1 MVKKFLEQA
10 LKVSDIKDRANC
22 WLEDNH
28 KEILY
33 RDLTLIDFN
42 SLYPHIITQLY
53 NKGLIP
59 ESEEKYINKIKFL
72 LENRLEI
79 KENDPD
85 EYYELRKFTNAYWGN
100 LLRRYH
106 PKNAQYVTDYLYN
119 FYLDLI
125 GDNPDNI
132 VYADCDMIFINNI
145 NDNILN
151 KIKALDIP
159 YNTGNIE
166 YFYIENKK
174 KLCYTDENNFIK
186 TKGWGNNNLRS
197 NVDKKRL
204 LERIIIEARRNDK
217 LLELG
222 I

>member
-10 LKVSDIKDRANC
+10 LKESDIKDRGNC

-53 NKGLIP
+53 NEGLIP
-59 ESEEKYINKIKFL
+59 ESEEKYIKKIKFL
-72 LENRLEI
+72 LENRLSI
-79 KENDPD
+79 KKNDPD

-100 LLRRYH
+100 ILRRYH

-132 VYADCDMIFINNI
+132 VYADCDMIFINNV
-145 NDNILN
+145 NDNIIN
-151 KIKALDIP
+151 KVKALDIP
-159 YNTGNIE
+159 YNTSNIE
-166 YFYIENKK
+166 YFYIMAKK
-174 KLCYTDENNFIK
+174 RLCYTDENNFIK
-186 TKGWGNNNLRS
+186 TKGLATTSGRYD
-197 NVDKKRL
+197 DKKKF
-204 LERIIIEARRNDK
+204 LESLIIEARRNDK